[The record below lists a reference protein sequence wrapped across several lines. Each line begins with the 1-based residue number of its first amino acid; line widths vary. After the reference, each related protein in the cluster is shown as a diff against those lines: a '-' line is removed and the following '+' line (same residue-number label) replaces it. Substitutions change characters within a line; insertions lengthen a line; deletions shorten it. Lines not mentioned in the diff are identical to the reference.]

1 MGSITETATAFPGQT
16 GQRPNS
22 VAPLAE
28 MLRLNGYSTAAFGKS
43 HETAAWEVSPSGP
56 TDRWPTRSGFDKFY
70 GFIGGET
77 NQWAPAI
84 YEDMSRVELPKDP
97 NYHFMTDMTNQAIK
111 WTSAQKSLT
120 PDKPFFTYFAPGA
133 THAPH
138 HVPKE
143 WIAKYKGKFDQ
154 GWDKLREETLARQIE
169 LGVVPAGT
177 KLAPKPEAIKDW
189 DKLSA
194 DEKKLFAR
202 QMEVFAGY
210 GEYADFEIGR
220 LIQAIEDLG
229 QLDNTLI
236 FYEVGDNGASA
247 EGTMNGLFN
256 EMTYFNGVPET
267 VAEILK
273 HYRRSG
279 RPELLPPLRRR
290 LGRGRRRAVHLDE
303 AGRRQLRRHA
313 ATRWS
318 STGRRGSR
326 PRAKCARSGI
336 TSSTSRRPSSK
347 RPACPSRS
355 R

>member
-84 YEDMSRVELPKDP
+84 YEDMSRIELPKDP

-138 HVPKE
+138 HVP
-143 WIAKYKGKFDQ
+143 Q
-154 GWDKLREETLARQIE
+154 GVDRQVQ
-169 LGVVPAGT
+169 GQVRPG
-177 KLAPKPEAIKDW
+177 
-189 DKLSA
+189 
-194 DEKKLFAR
+194 
-202 QMEVFAGY
+202 
-210 GEYADFEIGR
+210 
-220 LIQAIEDLG
+220 LG
-229 QLDNTLI
+229 QAPR
-236 FYEVGDNGASA
+236 GDAGPPDQAR
-247 EGTMNGLFN
+247 
-256 EMTYFNGVPET
+256 
-267 VAEILK
+267 
-273 HYRRSG
+273 RRS
-279 RPELLPPLRRR
+279 
-290 LGRGRRRAVHLDE
+290 RRAP
-303 AGRRQLRRHA
+303 
-313 ATRWS
+313 S
-318 STGRRGSR
+318 SPPS
-326 PRAKCARSGI
+326 P
-336 TSSTSRRPSSK
+336 RPSRTGTS
-347 RPACPSRS
+347 
-355 R
+355 